1 MKRGKNKKS
10 SKRKLS
16 TSLLNRKYRKLK
28 RKAVFAI
35 YHVSCVTI
43 SMCNFS

>member
-1 MKRGKNKKS
+1 MKGERIKS
-10 SKRKLS
+10 LQKRKLS